1 MQQGASVLVGVR
13 IVASM
18 TAVLG
23 SAALTLA
30 CLIAL
35 VQGTILAVAIEQT
48 TLRLLVLAADFV
60 IGTSALLGCTYLAT
74 HLAVRI
80 LGVGQAEFPPLPD
93 EMYSVNVSSGDSPKI

>member
-1 MQQGASVLVGVR
+1 MRVR
-13 IVASM
+13 IVAST

-30 CLIAL
+30 CLLAL
-35 VQGTILAVAIEQT
+35 VQGTILAVSIQQIE
-48 TLRLLVLAADFV
+48 LRLLALAADCV
-60 IGTSALLGCTYLAT
+60 IGTAALIGCIYLAT

-93 EMYSVNVSSGDSPKI
+93 ADAYSPNVSSSDSPRI